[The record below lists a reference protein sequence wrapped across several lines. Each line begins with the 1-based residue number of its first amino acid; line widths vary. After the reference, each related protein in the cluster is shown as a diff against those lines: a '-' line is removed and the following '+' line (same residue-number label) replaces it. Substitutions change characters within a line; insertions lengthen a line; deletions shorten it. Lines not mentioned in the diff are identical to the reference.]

1 MKKGIW
7 FEDEKEDEPKKASIR
22 HGCGTLFKIF
32 AVGIVSCMNTDNN
45 DSTAEINRVRRHTS
59 PEVLE
64 KIDQRTEDN
73 IRFYSS
79 EPAAVISRRIR
90 ALEAEWSIERWLETN
105 ASALAFTG
113 TMLGLTVSKK
123 WLAIP
128 LIVTGFLFQHAVQG
142 WCPPVPV
149 LRRRGVRTRGEI
161 DEEKFALKI
170 LRGDFKDLNADLAD
184 QIAYIRQLIDAV
196 KAG

>member
-1 MKKGIW
+1 
-7 FEDEKEDEPKKASIR
+7 
-22 HGCGTLFKIF
+22 
-32 AVGIVSCMNTDNN
+32 MNTDNN